1 MERQESKRIA
11 KISHPSSVP
20 LARKRR
26 GREVLGREGREGVA
40 TQPPHSSLGVADAT
54 AGVAVGRRRAQF
66 RSEARHEA
74 AASFLSSRGPVE
86 SPVRLRSFERLRVS
100 RRRPPD
106 SSASRATWSAR
117 GAATPRAAVVEVV
130 VVAHDDRAAIRGDR
144 ARSNAGPLCL

>member
-1 MERQESKRIA
+1 MERQESKRRA
-11 KISHPSSVP
+11 KIPHPCS
-20 LARKRR
+20 RKRR
-26 GREVLGREGREGVA
+26 GREVVEGEGVA
-40 TQPPHSSLGVADAT
+40 TQPPHSRLGVADAT

-74 AASFLSSRGPVE
+74 AASFLSSHGPVE
-86 SPVRLRSFERLRVS
+86 SPVRVRSFERLRVS

-117 GAATPRAAVVEVV
+117 GAATPRAVVV